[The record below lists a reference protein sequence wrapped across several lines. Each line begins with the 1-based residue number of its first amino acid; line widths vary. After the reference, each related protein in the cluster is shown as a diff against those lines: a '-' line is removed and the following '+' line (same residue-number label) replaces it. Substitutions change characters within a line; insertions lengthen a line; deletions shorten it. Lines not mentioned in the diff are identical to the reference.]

1 MEISKG
7 KSFCKHARLYLIEVT
22 YINAVSVLA

>member
-7 KSFCKHARLYLIEVT
+7 KSFCKHARRYLIDVI
-22 YINAVSVLA
+22 YINAVSVLT